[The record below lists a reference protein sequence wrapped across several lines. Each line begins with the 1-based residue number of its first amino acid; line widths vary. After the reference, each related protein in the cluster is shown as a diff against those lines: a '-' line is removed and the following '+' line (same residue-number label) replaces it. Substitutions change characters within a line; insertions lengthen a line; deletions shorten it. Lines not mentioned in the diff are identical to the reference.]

1 MYSSDA
7 RLVRALTEARSK
19 ISWGEPPL
27 EAVKALMSHGY
38 TYEEAAP
45 LVAELVKERHTALRQ
60 RAFWKVLGGG
70 ALLAVPVLFWI
81 ATFLGARH
89 LPVKGFAVTIMGAAY
104 GFWLLVNGLLTLIS
118 PKSDHGD
125 LADDH

>member
-1 MYSSDA
+1 MTDPAELRHQS
-7 RLVRALTEARSK
+7 ALTEARSK
-19 ISWGEPPL
+19 ISWGDPPV

-45 LVAELVKERHTALRQ
+45 LVADLVKERHTALRQ

-70 ALLAVPVLFWI
+70 ALMAVPVLFWI

-89 LPVKGFAVTIMGAAY
+89 LPIKGFAVTIAGAAY
-104 GFWLLVNGLLTLIS
+104 GFWLLINGLLTFMA

-125 LADDH
+125 LADD